1 MFSKIKKAI
10 GQLVQIL
17 TPKRQKT
24 TNIFTYPSL
33 SQINLNI
40 WFDVLESGNLENLNT
55 TPEHFEKLYD
65 EYFEAIDNKASKF
78 HINENFKKV
87 KLAHRIDILI
97 KCFET
102 LTYIYNHALK
112 LDDALSLEKKL
123 IETVN
128 ILHPKAKITGSIEN
142 KLKVLEQLIVINTN
156 EFKRIE
162 VKQNSNKEKHSFISQ
177 VVSIELALNF
187 KIDINTTS
195 VAKYIEY
202 YKIAQKQHGKRK
214 E

>member
-10 GQLVQIL
+10 GQLAQIS
-17 TPKRQKT
+17 TSKKQKT
-24 TNIFTYPSL
+24 TNISTYPNL
-33 SQINLNI
+33 SQINLNV

-78 HINENFKKV
+78 HINENFKKAR
-87 KLAHRIDILI
+87 LAHKIDILV

-102 LTYIYNHALK
+102 LNYIYNHALN
-112 LDDALSLEKKL
+112 LEDAVGLEKKL

-128 ILHPKAKITGSIEN
+128 ILHPRAKINGTIEN
-142 KLKVLEQLIVINTN
+142 KLKVLEQLITINTN
-156 EFKRIE
+156 EFKKIE
-162 VKQNSNKEKHSFISQ
+162 VKQNTNKNKHSFISQ

-202 YKIAQKQHGKRK
+202 YKIAQKQTKK
-214 E
+214 

>member
-10 GQLVQIL
+10 GQLRQIS
-17 TPKRQKT
+17 TSKKQKT
-24 TNIFTYPSL
+24 TNTFIFPSL
-33 SQINLNI
+33 NQINLNV
-40 WFDVLESGNLENLNT
+40 WFDVLETGNLETLNT

-78 HINENFKKV
+78 YINENFKKV
-87 KLAHRIDILI
+87 KLAHKIDILV

-102 LTYIYNHALK
+102 LTYIYNHGLK
-112 LDDALSLEKKL
+112 LEDAVALEKKL

-128 ILHPKAKITGSIEN
+128 ILHPRAKINGTIEN
-142 KLKVLEQLIVINTN
+142 KLKVLEQLITINTN
-156 EFKRIE
+156 EFKKIE
-162 VKQNSNKEKHSFISQ
+162 VKQNTNKEKHSFISQ

-202 YKIAQKQHGKRK
+202 YKTAIKHGKRK

>member
-10 GQLVQIL
+10 GQLRQ
-17 TPKRQKT
+17 TSTSKKQKT

-33 SQINLNI
+33 SQINLNV
-40 WFDVLESGNLENLNT
+40 WFDVLETGNLENLNT

-78 HINENFKKV
+78 YINENFKKV
-87 KLAHRIDILI
+87 KLAHRIDILV

-112 LDDALSLEKKL
+112 LEYAVALEKKL

-128 ILHPKAKITGSIEN
+128 ILHPRAKINGTIEN
-142 KLKVLEQLIVINTN
+142 KLKVLEQLITINTN

-162 VKQNSNKEKHSFISQ
+162 VKQNTNKEKHSFISQ

-202 YKIAQKQHGKRK
+202 YKIAQKHGKRK